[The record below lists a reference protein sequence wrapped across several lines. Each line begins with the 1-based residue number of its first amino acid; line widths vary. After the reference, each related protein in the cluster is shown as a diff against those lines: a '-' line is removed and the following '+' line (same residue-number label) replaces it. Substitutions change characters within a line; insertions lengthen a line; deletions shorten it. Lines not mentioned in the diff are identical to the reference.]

1 MTHSSYD
8 VVLLGL
14 SLEPLFAAA
23 LLAKRGFRVLVLG
36 QGELPPSYS
45 LAGRRLPRFP
55 FTFDAAHSPVARRIL
70 AEIALSQLFRR
81 RSVAYDPAL
90 QVVLPRHR
98 FDLALDEASLDREI
112 ARELPTVRRAVE
124 DFHRQLTRNAERVDS
139 FLERDVVWPPDGFF
153 ERRELQRALP
163 SLPFDRDG
171 SGPDPLAELPER
183 NAFRLVYD
191 APSRA
196 FAGLDPSQ
204 LSPFAME
211 RLYAA
216 WFRGSVKLEGGY
228 DWLHRTLIER
238 VRTHGGEV
246 RPTER
251 AERLLVRRGVAEGVK
266 LTTGEDIGAG
276 FVVHGGEVGALLRL
290 LPDRAAFDPLFERV
304 GEPSPRFFRYTL
316 HVLLRSEGVP
326 EGMARD
332 VLFVRDPSRPRVGE
346 NFLRVELDDGW
357 GRGSRVDAVPPGLA
371 RLTLEALLPRR
382 GVEEVPGYV
391 ASQRERVLAT
401 LGELVPFLGAHAE
414 LIDSPHDGRDAQN
427 LATGALIP
435 SDEPWSRGPRTMRP
449 VYGYPVRG
457 MLGVGGLPVRTPVR
471 RLLLCGPHN
480 LPGLGLEGGLVAA
493 WSAARVVT
501 RNDRRREWMR
511 RGLWTRMEI

>member
-14 SLEPLFAAA
+14 SIEPLFAAA

-36 QGELPPSYS
+36 QNELPPSYT

-70 AEIALSQLFRR
+70 AELALSQLFRR

-98 FDLALDEASLDREI
+98 FDLALDEPALDREI

-124 DFHRQLTRNAERVDS
+124 DFHRHLARNAAHVDA
-139 FLERDVVWPPDGFF
+139 LMERDLVWPPDGFL
-153 ERRELQRALP
+153 ERRELQRALQT
-163 SLPFDRDG
+163 LPYDRDG
-171 SGPDPLAELPER
+171 ASPDPLAELPER

-191 APSRA
+191 VASRTSGA
-196 FAGLDPSQ
+196 LDPSQ
-204 LSPFAME
+204 LSSFAIE

-216 WFRGSVKLEGGY
+216 WLRGAVKLEGGY
-228 DWLHRTLIER
+228 DWLHRTLIDR
-238 VRTHGGEV
+238 IRTHGGEV
-246 RPTER
+246 RTSER
-251 AERLLVRRGVAEGVK
+251 ADRVLVRRGVAEGVR
-266 LTTGEDIGAG
+266 LATGEEVGAG
-276 FVVHGGEVGALLRL
+276 FLVHGGDVGALLRL
-290 LPDRAAFDPLFERV
+290 FPDRAAFDPLFERV

-332 VLFVRDPSRPRVGE
+332 VIFVRDPSRPRVGE
-346 NFLRVELDDGW
+346 NLLRIELDDGW
-357 GRGSRVDAVPPGLA
+357 GRGSRVDAVPPHQA
-371 RLTLEALLPRR
+371 RLTIEALLPRR
-382 GVEEVPGYV
+382 GVEEVSGYV
-391 ASQRERVLAT
+391 TSQRERILAT
-401 LGELVPFLGAHAE
+401 LADLVPFLGAHAE
-414 LIDSPHDGRDAQN
+414 LVDSPHDGRDAQD
-427 LATGALIP
+427 LTTGALVP
-435 SDEPWSRGPRTMRP
+435 SEEPWSRGPRTMRP

-457 MLGVGGLPVRTPVR
+457 LLGVGGLPVRTPLR

-480 LPGLGLEGGLVAA
+480 VPGLGLEGSLIAA
-493 WSAARVVT
+493 WSAARIVT

-511 RGLWTRMEI
+511 RGLWTRIEI